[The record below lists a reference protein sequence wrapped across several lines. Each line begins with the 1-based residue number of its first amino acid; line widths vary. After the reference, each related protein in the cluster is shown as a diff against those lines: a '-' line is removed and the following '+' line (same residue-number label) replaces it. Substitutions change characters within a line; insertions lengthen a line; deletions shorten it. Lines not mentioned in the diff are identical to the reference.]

1 VVRTTQAEEIA
12 ETNPAELSEVLNL
25 YRSQLRIN
33 TQGTLEEIKE
43 VSRDSTPTQASTTA
57 PTTFSPPPDRAVS
70 LRHQC
75 IATLGEDKFTEV
87 YDFMRNHRRRGT
99 EDDRVRLI
107 QILKEAKERFGRNA
121 TNYCLLIDQLL
132 FKEGI

>member
-12 ETNPAELSEVLNL
+12 ETNPAELSEVLDL

-33 TQGTLEEIKE
+33 AQGTLEEIKE
-43 VSRDSTPTQASTTA
+43 VSRDSTPTQASSTA
-57 PTTFSPPPDRAVS
+57 TTFSPPPDRAVS

-87 YDFMRNHRRRGT
+87 YDFMRSHRRRGT
-99 EDDRVRLI
+99 EDERVRPI
-107 QILKEAKERFGRNA
+107 QILREAKERFGRNA